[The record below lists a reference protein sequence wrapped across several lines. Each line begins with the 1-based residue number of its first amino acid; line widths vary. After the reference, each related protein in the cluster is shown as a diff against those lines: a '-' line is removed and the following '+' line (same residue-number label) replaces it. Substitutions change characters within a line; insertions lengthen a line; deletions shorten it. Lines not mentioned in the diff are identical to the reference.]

1 MYVNKL
7 FTEILNCNV
16 TNPSVHSLRL
26 FWATTV
32 DLKLPP
38 KILVIGVL
46 GSGSIL
52 VLFLVTW
59 VHSGSVLFGIREFC
73 TIYKLVC
80 ICLCCFRYYNLKI
93 PHANN
98 LVKNR
103 KTLRRLLDDRVFHRP
118 SLENAEYRTRVLE
131 RMG

>member
-16 TNPSVHSLRL
+16 TNPSVHSLCL

-46 GSGSIL
+46 GSGWIL
-52 VLFLVTW
+52 VLFLVT
-59 VHSGSVLFGIREFC
+59 
-73 TIYKLVC
+73 
-80 ICLCCFRYYNLKI
+80 
-93 PHANN
+93 
-98 LVKNR
+98 
-103 KTLRRLLDDRVFHRP
+103 
-118 SLENAEYRTRVLE
+118 
-131 RMG
+131 